1 MSTMSKFATTFLTVQ
16 TLFAGADASL
26 DREFREFM
34 QEHNVRYQS
43 VDEAMYRHTV
53 FLDNLKFIN
62 KMNEDSDNGVVLKMN
77 RYGDMTAD
85 EFDKTLKGLIHRDH
99 FHIYS
104 LNRTRGCKEFVE
116 TEAMTSAPDEWDWR
130 DHDAV
135 TEVKNQGQ
143 CGSCWSFS
151 SAGAMEGA
159 WAIKTGQLLNLS
171 EQQLIDCSK
180 SYGDFGCNGGLMDHA
195 FDYAIDYGMCLDED
209 VPYTAS
215 TEDCTSSVSTC
226 DKVAT
231 FEYCMDVPSKNEA
244 MLKEAVY
251 MTPTSVS
258 IEADTRTFQFYSSG
272 VLDSTNCGTTLDHG
286 VLAVG
291 YGEQNGQ
298 EYWIVKNSWGSDWGE
313 DGYVRIAR
321 SDSTDTDGIC
331 GIALDA
337 SFIVA

>member
-1 MSTMSKFATTFLTVQ
+1 MMSTMNKFATTVFAAQSLLLGVQ
-16 TLFAGADASL
+16 GFEQ
-26 DREFREFM
+26 EFRNFM
-34 QEHNVRYQS
+34 QKHNIMYNTLE
-43 VDEAMYRHTV
+43 EASYRHDI
-53 FLDNLKFIN
+53 FMDNLKYI
-62 KMNEDSDNGVVLKMN
+62 KTMNEQSDNGVVYAMN
-77 RYGDMTAD
+77 RFGDMTAD
-85 EFDKTLKGLIHRDH
+85 EFDESLKGLMHRNFTH
-99 FHIYS
+99 MYALH
-104 LNRTRGCKEFVE
+104 RTRGCKEFTVDD
-116 TEAMTSAPDEWDWR
+116 EATDAPDEWDWR

-159 WAIKTGQLLNLS
+159 WAIKTSQLLNLS

-195 FDYAIDYGMCLDED
+195 FDYAIDHGMCLDEA

-215 TEDCTSSVSTC
+215 TEDCTTEVSSC
-226 DKVAT
+226 EKVAT
-231 FEYCMDVPSKNEA
+231 FEYCMDVPTKNEV
-244 MLKEAVY
+244 MLKQAVY

-272 VLDSTNCGTTLDHG
+272 VLDSTSCGTTLDHG

-291 YGEQNGQ
+291 YGEENGQ

>member
-1 MSTMSKFATTFLTVQ
+1 MMTTTKTTLAIFLGLCATVRGVSHEFGAFLRKHGIRYNTIDDF
-16 TLFAGADASL
+16 LY
-26 DREFREFM
+26 REE
-34 QEHNVRYQS
+34 
-43 VDEAMYRHTV
+43 V
-53 FLDNLKFIN
+53 FLENLKYIQT
-62 KMNEDSDNGVVLKMN
+62 MNEDSENGVTLAMN
-77 RYGDMTAD
+77 RFGDLTAD
-85 EFDKTLKGLIHRDH
+85 EFDATLKGLISRNHSH
-99 FHIYS
+99 VYS
-104 LNRTRGCKEFVE
+104 LGRTRGCKEFTVDD
-116 TEAMTSAPDEWDWR
+116 EATDAPDEWDWR

-195 FDYAIDYGMCLDED
+195 FDYAIDYGMCLDQD

-215 TEDCTSSVSTC
+215 TDDCTSDVSSC
-226 DKVAT
+226 EKVAT

-244 MLKEAVY
+244 MLKQAVY

-258 IEADTRTFQFYSSG
+258 IEADTRTFQFYSGG

-291 YGEQNGQ
+291 YGEENGQ

-321 SDSTDTDGIC
+321 SDSTDSDGIC

>member
-1 MSTMSKFATTFLTVQ
+1 MSTMNFFISSFIVGPTLLRGVLGYDSEFL
-16 TLFAGADASL
+16 S
-26 DREFREFM
+26 FM
-34 QEHNVRYQS
+34 RKHNIMYQS
-43 VDEAMYRHTV
+43 PQEAAYRHEV
-53 FLDNLKFIN
+53 FTDNMRFIN
-62 KMNEDSDNGVVLKMN
+62 TLNEVSENGVKFEMN
-77 RYGDMTAD
+77 RFGDMTAE
-85 EFDKTLKGLIHRDH
+85 EFGMTMKGLLHSNYTHR
-99 FHIYS
+99 YA
-104 LNRTRGCKEFVE
+104 LRRTNGCKEFTVDD
-116 TEAMTSAPDEWDWR
+116 EATDAPDEWDWR
-130 DHDAV
+130 DHDGV

-180 SYGDFGCNGGLMDHA
+180 TYGDFGCNGGLMDHA
-195 FDYAIDYGMCLDED
+195 FDYAIDFGMCLDQD

-215 TEDCTSSVSTC
+215 TESCSSDVSSC
-226 DKVAT
+226 EKVAT
-231 FEYCMDVPSKNEA
+231 FDYCMDVPSKNEA
-244 MLKEAVY
+244 ILKQAVY

-272 VLDSTNCGTTLDHG
+272 VLDSTSCGTTLDHG

-291 YGEQNGQ
+291 YGEDNGQ
-298 EYWIVKNSWGSDWGE
+298 EYWVVKNSWGSDWGE

-321 SDSTDTDGIC
+321 SDSTDSDGIC